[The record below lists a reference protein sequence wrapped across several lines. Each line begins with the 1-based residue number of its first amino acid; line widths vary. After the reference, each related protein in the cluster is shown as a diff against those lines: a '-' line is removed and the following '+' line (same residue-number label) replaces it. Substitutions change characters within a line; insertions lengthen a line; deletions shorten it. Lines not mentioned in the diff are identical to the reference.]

1 MSAAPPV
8 AQPTANPGF
17 ALGIV
22 GLILAILWPLQL
34 FGLIVSLVARSQSK
48 KAGLTNGF
56 ATAGII
62 ISIIVMV
69 LTIIGAVLFGG
80 LILALLQTCA
90 ALGQG
95 THIIDGVTYTC

>member
-8 AQPTANPGF
+8 APRAANPGP

-22 GLILAILWPLQL
+22 GLILAILFPLQL
-34 FGLIVSLVARSQSK
+34 FGLIVSLVARRQSK

-62 ISIIVMV
+62 VSIVVMVVTIIVAALV
-69 LTIIGAVLFGG
+69 GP
-80 LILALLQTCA
+80 LILSLLQTCA